1 MIDQPTIDR
10 ILDAANIVDVVS
22 EFVTLR
28 KRGINYVGLCP
39 FHTDKTPSFYVSPA
53 KNICKCF
60 ACGEGG
66 TAVHFIMKHEQLNYF
81 DALRYLAK
89 KYNIEIQERELTDK
103 EKQRKSDRES
113 MLIVNSWAQQYFTT
127 QLYEHVEGKT
137 VGLRYFAERGF
148 REDTIRKFQ
157 LGYSLDKRDALYKE
171 ATKNGYKKEFL
182 EKTGLVIAYD
192 NGGVNDRFRGRVIF
206 PVHTLSGKVV
216 AFGGRVLKKDEKTAK
231 YVNSPESEI
240 YHKSNELYGIYFAK
254 QAIVKEDRCFLV
266 EGYTDVISMY
276 QAGIENVVASSGTA
290 LTQGQI
296 RLIHRFTSNITV
308 LYDGDAAGIK
318 AALRGIDLLLED
330 GMNVKVVLLPDGED
344 PDSFARKHNA
354 SQFSE
359 FIKQS
364 ETDFIRFKT
373 RLLLDDAGTDP
384 IKRSALITDIIR
396 TVAIIPD
403 NIARSIYIRECSAMM
418 EIDEQVLL
426 NEVNKI
432 RLSKEERQNMQGQ
445 VTPPVSNTMSMIP
458 EYPDLPGY
466 QPVAGD
472 SFLPPDDTVPLPD
485 DYMPPPPPPEEY
497 PMEETGPMD
506 VPPPDYPPAQPPQT
520 VQPVQPVQTGQP
532 KRSPYEVYELTLLK
546 YIVRYGEQILFD
558 YVDEETN
565 EHIVMRVAEYIR
577 YDLERDDLTFYTPII
592 KSMLDEAADKCK
604 TEGFIASRY
613 FLAHPDPNVSRLAA
627 NLISEKYQLSKYHS
641 KYRELEQEQDKLDQL
656 VTREIYAMKDAYILR
671 QIKETQLG
679 IKEAHAQGNEE
690 KVFELMKQLTRLN
703 EIKNVL
709 SKELGE
715 RIVLKM

>member
-266 EGYTDVISMY
+266 EGYTDVISMH

-384 IKRSALITDIIR
+384 IKRSSLITDIIR

-445 VTPPVSNTMSMIP
+445 ATPPVSNTMSMIP

-497 PMEETGPMD
+497 PMEESGPMD

-679 IKEAHAQGNEE
+679 IKEAHALGNED
-690 KVFELMKQLTRLN
+690 KVFELMKQLTHLN